1 LAVEHGARLEVIRY
15 LVEKRPQALEERD
28 YYGHFPARI
37 AVYKGVKLEVIR
49 YLVEVSPL
57 ALRTR
62 DGFGRLLLTAACEF
76 HRRRPP
82 QQEGADSALDL
93 IRFLVEQWPE
103 AMDDETDGG
112 EGALHIAARNG
123 APVSVLSYLLQQRPG
138 ELRKARG
145 AVSYLPAHCAA
156 KRTNEPSEFES
167 FRYLAELRPEA
178 MKERTGCGDLPIH
191 LMLSPDATCSRP
203 IVEAGVPW
211 IQPVQF
217 VLGKWPPAIRERGS
231 DGFLPLQLA
240 VMYEMPDDVIR
251 FLWDQWRDGALELTS
266 LGESLLHA
274 ATRWDAPSLDTVT
287 FLLELDGRIA
297 DVRSKDGSLPLH
309 IYADDV
315 VEAEEWTEGSLYY
328 VRVLVEHR
336 PESIL
341 ERDYKGRL
349 PLHRA
354 VASRSPSL
362 GAVEY
367 LVGKRPE
374 TLAER
379 DHKGSLPLHAAVE
392 HFDLD
397 LSIVQF
403 LVEQRPQ
410 SLQERDN
417 GGKLPLH
424 LAEQLSPHNYM
435 IGDLKRY
442 LAEHPAKV

>member
-1 LAVEHGARLEVIRY
+1 VIRY
-15 LVEKRPQALEERD
+15 LVEM
-28 YYGHFPARI
+28 
-37 AVYKGVKLEVIR
+37 
-49 YLVEVSPL
+49 SPL

-62 DGFGRLLLTAACEF
+62 DGFGRSLLTGASEF

-82 QQEGADSALDL
+82 EEGADSALDL
-93 IRFLVEQWPE
+93 IRFLVDQWPDS
-103 AMDDETDGG
+103 MDDEETDGGG
-112 EGALHIAARNG
+112 EGALHIAARSG
-123 APVSVLSYLLQQRPG
+123 APVSVLSYLLQQRPD

-156 KRTNEPSEFES
+156 QRTNDPSEFES

-191 LMLSPDATCSRP
+191 LMLSPDACSRP

-211 IQPVQF
+211 IQ
-217 VLGKWPPAIRERGS
+217 R
-231 DGFLPLQLA
+231 
-240 VMYEMPDDVIR
+240 
-251 FLWDQWRDGALELTS
+251 ALELTS

-315 VEAEEWTEGSLYY
+315 VEAEDWTEGSLYY

-336 PESIL
+336 PESLL
-341 ERDYKGRL
+341 ERDDKGRL

-354 VASRSPSL
+354 VASWSPSL

-379 DHKGSLPLHAAVE
+379 DHKRSLPLHAAVD
-392 HFDLD
+392 HFTVAYALEV
-397 LSIVQF
+397 VQF

-417 GGKLPLH
+417 EGNLPLH
-424 LAEQLSPHNYM
+424 LAEQLSPHKYM

-442 LAEHPAKV
+442 LAEHTAKA